1 MSGNRNASIR
11 RLQQELRDLSNDT
24 EYNYEVVPIDD
35 NIFEWH
41 FSIQGAPDS
50 VYEGGIYHGKIIFPT
65 EYPFKP
71 PDIIILTVNLYYYAY
86 NLIHQLH
93 FYCLFS

>member
-11 RLQQELRDLSNDT
+11 RLQQELRDISNDP
-24 EYNYEVVPIDD
+24 EYNYEVVPIED

-50 VYEGGIYHGKIIFPT
+50 AYEGGIYHGKIIFPT

-71 PDIIILTVNLYYYAY
+71 PDIVILTVKSKLNTVFPSCHYFL
-86 NLIHQLH
+86 
-93 FYCLFS
+93 